1 MTTGLDLAP
10 VLDRS
15 TTVSLRPRY
24 EGCNICTWIG
34 FKHVNYLVEEAVL
47 THLREAGLAPGALY
61 EEYGLATELVDID
74 TRIATALHIDDVVTA
89 EVRPARDGAGRAEE
103 RLALT
108 VQLSADRDG
117 SPVRAA
123 TSQVGVVF
131 RQDADCHDAPADAA
145 AHTVR
150 RITGTPGANLPTLPE
165 RVGSLEEAVT
175 LLRAQGNTEV
185 WRWRVPYY
193 HCHFTE
199 RLQMSGLLR
208 VMEEAVHWFLEERG
222 ASIRT
227 LLTEQDWIPV
237 VPHSAI
243 TMLDE
248 SLMEEELLIAFT
260 VEDIFKDLTYTAR
273 VDTYAVRDGR
283 LVPTSTGRIT
293 HGYAHIDSRRDW
305 SLTRFDDRLQRA
317 LHGTGR

>member
-1 MTTGLDLAP
+1 MTIGLEVAP
-10 VLDRS
+10 VLART

-47 THLREAGLAPGALY
+47 THLREAGLAAGALY
-61 EEYGLATELVDID
+61 EEYGLGTELVVVD
-74 TRIATALHIDDVVTA
+74 TRIATALHIDDLVTA
-89 EVRPARDGAGRAEE
+89 QVCSASDEAGDDGQ
-103 RLALT
+103 LALS
-108 VQLSADRDG
+108 VQLSVERDG
-117 SPVRAA
+117 KKVQAA
-123 TSQVGVVF
+123 SSRVGVVF
-131 RQDADCHDAPADAA
+131 RQDADCRDAPSEAA
-145 AHTVR
+145 PYTVR
-150 RITGTPGANLPTLPE
+150 RIEGASATALPDVPE
-165 RVGSLEEAVT
+165 RVASLDEGLA
-175 LLRAQGNTEV
+175 LLKAQGNTEV

-208 VMEEAVHWFLEERG
+208 VMEESVHWFLEERG
-222 ASIRT
+222 VSIRT

-237 VPHSAI
+237 VPHSVI

-248 SLMEEELLIAFT
+248 SLMEEELLISFT
-260 VEDIFKDLTYTAR
+260 VEDIFKDFTYTAR
-273 VDTYAVRDGR
+273 VDTYALRDGT

-305 SLTRFDDRLQRA
+305 GLVRFDERLQRA
-317 LHGTGR
+317 LRGKGQ

>member
-1 MTTGLDLAP
+1 MTIGLDPAP
-10 VLDRS
+10 ALDRL

-61 EEYGLATELVDID
+61 EEYGLGTEIVAID
-74 TRIATALHIDDVVTA
+74 TRIATALHIDDVVSA
-89 EVRPARDGAGRAEE
+89 EVRPAADGAGTGGQ
-103 RLALT
+103 LVLT
-108 VQLSADRDG
+108 VQLFVDRDG
-117 SPVRAA
+117 SRVRAA
-123 TSQVGVVF
+123 TSQSGVVF
-131 RQDADCHDAPADAA
+131 RQDADCHDAPAGAA
-145 AHTVR
+145 PHAVR
-150 RITGTPGANLPTLPE
+150 RITGTAGPELPSLPE
-165 RVGSLEEAVT
+165 RVGSVEEAVT
-175 LLRAQGNTEV
+175 LLKAQGNTEV

-222 ASIRT
+222 VSIRT

-243 TMLDE
+243 TMLGE

-260 VEDIFKDLTYTAR
+260 VEDVFKDLTYTAR
-273 VDTYAVRDGR
+273 VDTYALRDGE

-305 SLTRFDDRLQRA
+305 SLTRFDERLQQA
-317 LHGTGR
+317 LRGTGQ

>member
-1 MTTGLDLAP
+1 MTIGLDLAP
-10 VLDRS
+10 ALDRV

-47 THLREAGLAPGALY
+47 THLREAGLAAGALY
-61 EEYGLATELVDID
+61 ETYGLGTELVDID

-89 EVRPARDGAGRAEE
+89 EVRPAADGAGRTEG

-108 VQLSADRDG
+108 VQLSVDRDAV
-117 SPVRAA
+117 PVKAA

-131 RQDADCHDAPADAA
+131 RQDAGCHDAPAEAA
-145 AHTVR
+145 PHTVR
-150 RITGTPGANLPTLPE
+150 RVTGTAGAKPPSPPD
-165 RVGSLEEAVT
+165 RVGSVEEAVG
-175 LLRAQGNTEV
+175 LLKAQGNTEV

-208 VMEEAVHWFLEERG
+208 VMEEAVHWFLQERG
-222 ASIRT
+222 VSIRT

-248 SLMEEELLIAFT
+248 TLMEEELLIAFT
-260 VEDIFKDLTYTAR
+260 VEDVFKDLTYTAR
-273 VDTYAVRDGR
+273 VDTYALRDGA

-305 SLTRFDDRLQRA
+305 SLTRFDERLQRA
-317 LHGTGR
+317 LRGAGQ